1 MAKPNRMTEPVAV
14 SKSELIKLGAANVE
28 VKKYVDGLLPL
39 LSDNAESV
47 AGMIEVRNENG
58 LPVLRFT
65 PRRVPLADLMKNKI

>member
-1 MAKPNRMTEPVAV
+1 MAKPNRMTEPAVV
-14 SKSELIKLGAANVE
+14 SKAELIKLGAANAE

-47 AGMIEVRNENG
+47 AGAIEVRNENG